1 MTTFRV
7 HAGGEHI
14 DVSAD
19 NPEQA
24 RKIAAKSLQAAAIT
38 KVKVLKEASNG

>member
-7 HAGGEHI
+7 HFGSDHI

-24 RKIAAKSLQAAAIT
+24 RKIAAKSSPAVIT
-38 KVKVLKEASNG
+38 KVKVLKEKAE